1 MAAASR
7 ARVCARVRRG
17 IPACA
22 ARAPACASV
31 RRPPKLTQRSRSPS
45 QPTYGLLGR
54 ADDAA
59 AAGMALMSRLVAQ
72 RRRPWRGWTDPH
84 QAHGPTRTSH
94 RYVSCAAFTR
104 RLCGA
109 QTNFACP
116 GLLTQARPLDARISR
131 PNRLMG
137 SRSSVGAHSWPTAR
151 VRVRVAMTAQSMA
164 AECHMPI
171 CHMLPELRGV
181 ANGLMGPRARTGW
194 LGTCASVAVPPG
206 RPCPRPSGARRGEWR
221 LVLEPC
227 GATASLRPPC
237 GAHTPP
243 SPFCAGEWPARSTA
257 AKSPPE
263 SVRALC
269 PVWVRASEAS
279 TFIRGCFSPPPP
291 P

>member
-1 MAAASR
+1 M
-7 ARVCARVRRG
+7 CARVRRG

-84 QAHGPTRTSH
+84 QAHGPTRTLH

-116 GLLTQARPLDARISR
+116 GLWTQARPLDARISR
-131 PNRLMG
+131 PYRPMG

-151 VRVRVAMTAQSMA
+151 VRVRVAMTAQWLLSAICQYATCCQSCA
-164 AECHMPI
+164 AWP
-171 CHMLPELRGV
+171 
-181 ANGLMGPRARTGW
+181 TG
-194 LGTCASVAVPPG
+194 
-206 RPCPRPSGARRGEWR
+206 
-221 LVLEPC
+221 
-227 GATASLRPPC
+227 
-237 GAHTPP
+237 
-243 SPFCAGEWPARSTA
+243 
-257 AKSPPE
+257 
-263 SVRALC
+263 
-269 PVWVRASEAS
+269 
-279 TFIRGCFSPPPP
+279 
-291 P
+291 

>member
-1 MAAASR
+1 MHTCHAARRYELAAASR

-84 QAHGPTRTSH
+84 AAHGPTRTSH
-94 RYVSCAAFTR
+94 RCVSCAAFTR

-151 VRVRVAMTAQSMA
+151 VRVRVAMTAQWLLSAICQYATCCQSCA
-164 AECHMPI
+164 AWP
-171 CHMLPELRGV
+171 
-181 ANGLMGPRARTGW
+181 TG
-194 LGTCASVAVPPG
+194 
-206 RPCPRPSGARRGEWR
+206 
-221 LVLEPC
+221 
-227 GATASLRPPC
+227 
-237 GAHTPP
+237 
-243 SPFCAGEWPARSTA
+243 
-257 AKSPPE
+257 
-263 SVRALC
+263 
-269 PVWVRASEAS
+269 
-279 TFIRGCFSPPPP
+279 
-291 P
+291 

>member
-1 MAAASR
+1 
-7 ARVCARVRRG
+7 VCARVRRG

-84 QAHGPTRTSH
+84 QAHGPTRTLH

-116 GLLTQARPLDARISR
+116 GLWTQARPLDARISR
-131 PNRLMG
+131 PYRPMG

-243 SPFCAGEWPARSTA
+243 SPFCAGGWPARSTA
-257 AKSPPE
+257 AKSSPE

-269 PVWVRASEAS
+269 PVWVRARV
-279 TFIRGCFSPPPP
+279 RGIHIHKGVLLTPSAALRRKVP
-291 P
+291 